1 MVQRSEETWKQSAI
15 WWQRML
21 WFVGFAALLYV
32 VLVVLIVVM
41 ERRFIF
47 LPSRY
52 DPAAFVPPTP
62 APESRYPELE
72 DVWLTASDGT
82 RIHSWFCRPAVAEP
96 GGGHVPIE
104 TDMTLL
110 WLHGNAGHIAA
121 RYDIID
127 LFTRIP
133 VNVLIIDY
141 RGYGRSEGQ
150 PTEAGVYLDAAAAW
164 RYLTEDCG
172 ITGDRIVIFGKSLGG
187 GPATE
192 LASKVEAAGL
202 ILQSTFT
209 SIPDL
214 ANACYPF
221 IPKFVVRSRM
231 SSIDKI
237 GTIDYPKMI
246 IHSPAD
252 EIIPYRMGR
261 RLFDAASEPKTFY
274 KVPDAGHN
282 DTFTVGGVAYVAAVR
297 AFIEGC
303 TPE

>member
-214 ANACYPF
+214 ANTCYPF

-282 DTFTVGGVAYVAAVR
+282 DTFAVGGVAYVAAVR

>member
-1 MVQRSEETWKQSAI
+1 
-15 WWQRML
+15 ML

-32 VLVVLIVVM
+32 ALVVVMVVM
-41 ERRFIF
+41 ERHFIF

-52 DPAAFVPPTP
+52 DAAAFVPPTP
-62 APESRYPELE
+62 APKSRYPELE

-82 RIHSWFCRPAVAEP
+82 RIHGWFCRPAVALA
-96 GGGHVPIE
+96 G
-104 TDMTLL
+104 LL
-110 WLHGNAGHIAA
+110 WLHGNAGHIAG
-121 RYDIID
+121 RYDMID
-127 LFTRIP
+127 LFMGIP
-133 VNVLIIDY
+133 LNVFIIDY
-141 RGYGRSEGQ
+141 RGYGQSEGQ
-150 PTEAGVYLDAAAAW
+150 PTEAGIYLDAAAAW
-164 RYLTEDCG
+164 QYLTEDRG
-172 ITGDRIVIFGKSLGG
+172 IAGDRIVIFGKSLGG

-192 LASKVEAAGL
+192 LASKVEAGGL

-221 IPKFVVRSRM
+221 IPKFVVRSQM

-237 GTIDYPKMI
+237 GAIDYPKMI
-246 IHSPAD
+246 IHGPAD

-261 RLFDAASEPKTFY
+261 KLFDAASEPKTFY
-274 KVPDAGHN
+274 EVPDAGHN
-282 DTFTVGGVAYVAAVR
+282 DMFTVGGAAYLAAVR